1 MLLDLL
7 VSVIVLVTVMQL
19 ILVLL
24 LAVVVRG
31 TSSHSVRNVAS
42 STYFCSYDRGG
53 GANYGYAPNRGGG
66 ANYGYAPNRGGV
78 QPLEML
84 LDLLLSVIALLMVMR
99 FLLML
104 PVLVVCGPLSYSL
117 EMLVDLLF
125 SVLALLMAVQ
135 IILMALLILVVCS
148 PSSIPVRNVASST
161 QFRNSHDRG
170 DAYYSGATHRRGV
183 RPHSVRNVVRSGHF
197 CRCSTDGYPNYA
209 SAANGGGVQSIFH
222 SR

>member
-1 MLLDLL
+1 MSCTDLALLEMLLDLL

-42 STYFCSYDRGG
+42 STYFCSYD
-53 GANYGYAPNRGGG
+53 RGGG

-161 QFRNSHDRG
+161 QFCNSHDRG